1 VVLLRHAEKPLD
13 DTDAD
18 LSPRGRERA
27 AALAVRIPHLYA
39 GPRFLFA
46 SARSRESNRPVETLT
61 PLASAL
67 KLDIDSRWKDDDFA
81 GVAAEILGG
90 KYDGA
95 IVAVCWH
102 HGKLAELA
110 HALGVKPKP
119 GAWDGAVFD
128 QFWEITYGAG
138 DAASIS
144 KTPQKLLFGDSPH
157 A

>member
-1 VVLLRHAEKPLD
+1 VVLLRHAEKPSD
-13 DTDAD
+13 DAD
-18 LSPRGRERA
+18 PHLSARGGERA
-27 AALAVRIPHLYA
+27 AALALRIPHQYSA
-39 GPRFLFA
+39 PRFLFA
-46 SARSRESNRPVETLT
+46 SARSHESNRPVETLT

-67 KLDIDSRWKDDDFA
+67 KLDIDSRWKDDDFE

-90 KYDGA
+90 KYGGA
-95 IVAVCWH
+95 LVAVCWH

-110 HALGVKPKP
+110 HALGVTPKP

-138 DAASIS
+138 DAASIT
-144 KTPQKLLFGDSPH
+144 KTPQKLLFGDSSR